1 MNALLSKLSDELLI
15 HDITDPSAVLG
26 ALSDHDLQMLWDFV
40 MQEFALALLIGTD
53 KNSSWCDGKLVIDAN
68 LGNIHL
74 LQAAFY
80 PVKLELQR
88 RGHRYERSTLR
99 R

>member
-1 MNALLSKLSDELLI
+1 MHALLSKLSNELLTQ
-15 HDITDPSAVLG
+15 DITDPSAALG
-26 ALSDHDLQMLWDFV
+26 ALSDLDLQAFSDFV
-40 MQEFALALLIGTD
+40 MDQFALALLIGTD

-80 PVKLELQR
+80 AVKLERQR
-88 RGHRYERSTLR
+88 RGAMCAIS
-99 R
+99 